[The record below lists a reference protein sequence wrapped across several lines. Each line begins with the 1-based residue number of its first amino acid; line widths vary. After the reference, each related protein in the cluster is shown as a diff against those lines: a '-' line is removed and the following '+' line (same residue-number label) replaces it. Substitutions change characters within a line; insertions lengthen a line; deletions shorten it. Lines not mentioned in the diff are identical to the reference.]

1 MIYLVTVVEVTGIEG
16 SSLDPGCGECVGQV
30 VHHLSD
36 SLQVTMSPV
45 GPLKI
50 AGTCT
55 CKQEI
60 APKNWSPYP
69 LADEPHNVEATGLGK
84 LAEFCPEL

>member
-1 MIYLVTVVEVTGIEG
+1 MSLEVKPPPWT
-16 SSLDPGCGECVGQV
+16 LDAESASGQV

-50 AGTCT
+50 AGTC
-55 CKQEI
+55 KQEI
-60 APKNWSPYP
+60 APKSWSPY
-69 LADEPHNVEATGLGK
+69 LLGDEPHTVEATGLGK
-84 LAEFCPEL
+84 LTEFCPEL